1 MAISPQL
8 KRQHEALIY
17 ALAVW
22 NRERQLGFSARGIRE
37 AYAAVL
43 KAKAAY
49 KQAQARAGIR
59 VDEESDEEPNDDLDG
74 LSMFYR

>member
-1 MAISPQL
+1 MATSSQL
-8 KRQHEALIY
+8 KRWHEALIY

-22 NRERQLGFSARGIRE
+22 NRERQLGLSARGIRE

-43 KAKAAY
+43 RAKAAY

-59 VDEESDEEPNDDLDG
+59 VDEEPDEESDDDLDG